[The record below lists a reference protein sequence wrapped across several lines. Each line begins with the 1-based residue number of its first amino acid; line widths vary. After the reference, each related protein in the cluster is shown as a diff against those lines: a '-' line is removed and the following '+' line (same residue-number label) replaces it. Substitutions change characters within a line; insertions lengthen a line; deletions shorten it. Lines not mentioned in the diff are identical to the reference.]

1 MMEESQNAREFK
13 GLSHADI
20 PALLTKYGK
29 NEIAARSP
37 SHFLRVVWDVVK
49 EPMFLL
55 LVLAA
60 SLYFILGDKEE
71 GLLMVVAMVFVSGIS
86 IYQEMKSSK
95 ALKLLGQYNAM
106 GVIVIRE
113 GVEETI
119 ASEDLLPGDIMILE
133 EGDRVPADAEILQQ
147 NDLSVN
153 ESVITGESMP
163 VQKNGESG
171 DKKLY
176 QGTTLN
182 SGKCYALV
190 TATGNETEL
199 GKLGK
204 SVEEIKTLPTRL
216 QIQIKRLVKA
226 MTLFGLVAFVLI
238 WLVNYLNTREFAH
251 SLLFGLTLVM
261 SAIPEEIP
269 VAFTSFM
276 ALGAYRL
283 AKQGV
288 ITRHPQTIEN
298 LGAATVICLDK
309 TGTITQNKMQ
319 VKSIYDFRAGKLQ
332 DLNDGSAIK
341 NSRLLLY
348 ARLASEAAP
357 FDAMEKAIVD
367 AYIFQSGKGKEI
379 LPGMIY
385 EYPLSG
391 RPPMMTHAYNMDGS
405 RVVAGKGAPERI
417 MRVCGLEADEKL
429 KRVII
434 SMGEKGYR
442 VLGVCSAT
450 LSGDFPKD
458 QDDFDWQ
465 FEGLLALYDPPKIG
479 IDKVFNS
486 WYDAGIKIKL
496 ITGDFAATSM
506 TIARQVGLRDGS
518 IYKTG
523 EELMKLSEIDL
534 QEAAETINVFVR
546 MFPQAKM
553 KVVQAL
559 NAKGE
564 TVIMTGDGVNDAP
577 ALKASDI
584 GIAMGSKGTEIAR
597 EASGLVLTDDNLE
610 KITVAIEQGRKVYH
624 NLKKAMGYIISIH
637 IPIILIASLPLLLG
651 WKFPNIFTPVHVIF
665 LELVMGPTCSIFFE
679 REPVETVVMQTGPP
693 SKIKGLFSWHELLIS
708 ILQGLVVAIGLLA
721 LYYYFMTRDYNISY
735 TRTVVFTTLI
745 FCNILLTFVNRSFTQ
760 TLFTTIRYKNSLAPW
775 VLLASVI
782 FIIAIR
788 YLPGVQA
795 AFYLSPISNMHFLV
809 CFLAAIVSVGWF
821 ELFKA
826 FKLHSGSTPK

>member
-1 MMEESQNAREFK
+1 
-13 GLSHADI
+13 
-20 PALLTKYGK
+20 
-29 NEIAARSP
+29 
-37 SHFLRVVWDVVK
+37 
-49 EPMFLL
+49 
-55 LVLAA
+55 
-60 SLYFILGDKEE
+60 
-71 GLLMVVAMVFVSGIS
+71 
-86 IYQEMKSSK
+86 
-95 ALKLLGQYNAM
+95 
-106 GVIVIRE
+106 
-113 GVEETI
+113 
-119 ASEDLLPGDIMILE
+119 
-133 EGDRVPADAEILQQ
+133 
-147 NDLSVN
+147 
-153 ESVITGESMP
+153 MP

-429 KRVII
+429 K
-434 SMGEKGYR
+434 KGDHFNGR
-442 VLGVCSAT
+442 
-450 LSGDFPKD
+450 
-458 QDDFDWQ
+458 
-465 FEGLLALYDPPKIG
+465 EGIQGIG
-479 IDKVFNS
+479 
-486 WYDAGIKIKL
+486 
-496 ITGDFAATSM
+496 
-506 TIARQVGLRDGS
+506 GLQRD
-518 IYKTG
+518 
-523 EELMKLSEIDL
+523 
-534 QEAAETINVFVR
+534 
-546 MFPQAKM
+546 
-553 KVVQAL
+553 
-559 NAKGE
+559 
-564 TVIMTGDGVNDAP
+564 
-577 ALKASDI
+577 
-584 GIAMGSKGTEIAR
+584 
-597 EASGLVLTDDNLE
+597 
-610 KITVAIEQGRKVYH
+610 
-624 NLKKAMGYIISIH
+624 
-637 IPIILIASLPLLLG
+637 
-651 WKFPNIFTPVHVIF
+651 
-665 LELVMGPTCSIFFE
+665 
-679 REPVETVVMQTGPP
+679 
-693 SKIKGLFSWHELLIS
+693 
-708 ILQGLVVAIGLLA
+708 
-721 LYYYFMTRDYNISY
+721 
-735 TRTVVFTTLI
+735 
-745 FCNILLTFVNRSFTQ
+745 TF
-760 TLFTTIRYKNSLAPW
+760 W
-775 VLLASVI
+775 
-782 FIIAIR
+782 
-788 YLPGVQA
+788 
-795 AFYLSPISNMHFLV
+795 
-809 CFLAAIVSVGWF
+809 
-821 ELFKA
+821 
-826 FKLHSGSTPK
+826 